1 MILHDLKAYLPD
13 HLKEKIDDAEH
24 VSFYAGVSVCV
35 TVCLCVSQ
43 CMYIMWSYAWVS
55 VGFLARVISF
65 VWF

>member
-43 CMYIMWSYAWVS
+43 CMYVCGRMHGLVLVS
-55 VGFLARVISF
+55 LPE
-65 VWF
+65 